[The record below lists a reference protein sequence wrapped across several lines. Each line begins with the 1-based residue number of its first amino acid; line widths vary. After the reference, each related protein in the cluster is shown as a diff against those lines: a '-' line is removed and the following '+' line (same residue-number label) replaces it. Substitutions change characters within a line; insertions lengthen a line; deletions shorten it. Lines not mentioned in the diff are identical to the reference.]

1 MARTP
6 SSSVR
11 SLLRRLSSPS
21 ISATSATS
29 VRRAPSLSPPCDA
42 AFSTSTEILPRRSYE
57 LLSSS
62 LPLFYSRRQIVR
74 FQTSTDFVRRL
85 SSSVKEKALEE
96 EVEKKAGWLLK
107 SIFIA
112 TAGFAAFQFFPYM
125 GETLLQQSISLL
137 RVRDPWFKRTGA
149 SRLARYAV
157 DDERRMKVVE
167 MGGATELLN
176 ALKAATDD
184 NTRKETLNA
193 LVALSKSD
201 EAAGFLHQAGAVSI
215 VSSISNS
222 NEFAEI
228 EAHKN
233 SLLEQ
238 FEKFKS

>member
-1 MARTP
+1 MARAS

-11 SLLRRLSSPS
+11 YLQRTLS
-21 ISATSATS
+21 S
-29 VRRAPSLSPPCDA
+29 VRRAPNLFPSCDA
-42 AFSTSTEILPRRSYE
+42 ASSIEILPRH
-57 LLSSS
+57 SS
-62 LPLFYSRRQIVR
+62 LPLFYCRRQI
-74 FQTSTDFVRRL
+74 TSTDFVRRL
-85 SSSVKEKALEE
+85 SSSVKEEALEE

-176 ALKAATDD
+176 ALKSATDD

-201 EAAGFLHQAGAVSI
+201 EAAGFLHRAGAVSI
-215 VSSISNS
+215 VSSISHS
-222 NEFAEI
+222 SDFAEI

-233 SLLEQ
+233 SLLEH